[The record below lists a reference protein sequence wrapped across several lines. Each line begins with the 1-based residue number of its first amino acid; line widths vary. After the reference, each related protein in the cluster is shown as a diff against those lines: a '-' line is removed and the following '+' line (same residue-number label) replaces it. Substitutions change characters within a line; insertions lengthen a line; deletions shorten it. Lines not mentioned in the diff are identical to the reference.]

1 MNNSELF
8 LKQNHTPNTADHS
21 IPSVLPES
29 NQNTASSS
37 HSLELLRVLAAGL
50 VVLTHTSAQWLDAS
64 CQAGLAALLFTQL
77 CSIVSFCGVTIFVM
91 LSGAIYLSPEHRV
104 KSTSMRNMLAR
115 AIRFF
120 LLYLIWKLFYLA
132 EDLFLHPENLQ
143 DGGIKEQL
151 VLAFFRTNGK
161 YHLWYLPM
169 FSLLLLLV
177 PLIYEGAQRRGARLV
192 YLTVF
197 ILAAV
202 ILPTAFLYEFPFKYL
217 LMDAKNL
224 FDLNHFLGY
233 LGYFLLGHTLYQFAG
248 SGKSAGHS
256 RLLLL
261 LLWISALLSLG
272 VALWTAASRSIGQT
286 AACSSFATP
295 FAGNTLLLASA
306 IFLTIV
312 LRRTS
317 VPFIAPQKDAKNV
330 SSARSGVPEETA
342 GCASKSLRFLHT
354 LSSLTFGVY
363 LLHPFVLDLIQ
374 QTGLLAKLTNPLVG
388 IPILWFLLTMISAAL
403 AKLLNLLWN
412 H

>member
-21 IPSVLPES
+21 IPSAFPES
-29 NQNTASSS
+29 NQNTASSN
-37 HSLELLRVLAAGL
+37 HPLELLRVLAAGL

-77 CSIVSFCGVTIFVM
+77 CSIVSFCGVTLFVM
-91 LSGAIYLSPEHRV
+91 LSGAIYLSPGHRV
-104 KSTSMRNMLAR
+104 KSTSMRIMLAR

-177 PLIYEGAQRRGARLV
+177 PLIYEGAQRRGAQLV

-217 LMDAKNL
+217 LMDARNL

-261 LLWISALLSLG
+261 FLWISALLSLG
-272 VALWTAASRSIGQT
+272 VALWTAASRSIRQST
-286 AACSSFATP
+286 ACSLFATP
-295 FAGNTLLLASA
+295 FVVNTLLLASA

-317 VPFIAPQKDAKNV
+317 VPLVAPPEDAKNV
-330 SSARSGVPEETA
+330 SSSRSGAPEETA
-342 GCASKSLRFLHT
+342 GCASSSLRFLHT

-374 QTGLLAKLTNPLVG
+374 QTGLLTKLTNPLVG
-388 IPILWFLLTMISAAL
+388 IPILWFLLTMISAAM
-403 AKLLNLLWN
+403 ARLLNKSPN
-412 H
+412 